1 MPRSFLLT
9 ATLFTLASSAMASS
23 HLIFLGTY
31 TAKNPASKGIYS
43 IRLDGETG
51 QLSAPVL
58 ATEAVD
64 PAWVALTPDRRRL
77 YTIHASNAQ
86 AIGFNVNAAAGTL
99 SPLPSTPAAAIKANA
114 PSHLAVDATGR
125 VLLAANYREG
135 FAAAIP
141 IAADGS
147 LGQPNVVRH
156 EGKGVNP
163 ERQEKPHV
171 HSVTLAPDNRFVI
184 VADLGLDRVYSY
196 ALDLGAAQL
205 SPAQQPFAS
214 VAPGAGARHFKF
226 SPDGRRGYVI
236 NEMGGSLTAFDYD
249 AATGALT
256 PFQTIS
262 TLPADFQ
269 GLKWCAEV
277 RVHPDGRF
285 LYASNRTHDSIAV
298 FAIDARGAL
307 QLVEIVPSG
316 AKTPRNF
323 ALSPDGRWLVC
334 GHQDTALLTVF
345 AVDAQTGRLTRTPH
359 TAAVE
364 ACVCVAFVD

>member
-1 MPRSFLLT
+1 
-9 ATLFTLASSAMASS
+9 MAAS

-43 IRLDGETG
+43 IRLDSETG

-58 ATEAVD
+58 AAEAVD
-64 PAWVALTPDRRRL
+64 PAWVALTPDRQRL
-77 YTIHASNAQ
+77 YTIHPSSAQ
-86 AIGFNVNAAAGTL
+86 AIGFNVNASAGTL
-99 SPLPSTPAAAIKANA
+99 SPLPTSPATAVKANA

-135 FAAAIP
+135 FVAAMA
-141 IAADGS
+141 IAADGT
-147 LGQPNVVRH
+147 LGQPNITRH
-156 EGKGVNP
+156 EGKGTNP
-163 ERQEKPHV
+163 DRQEKPHV
-171 HSVTLAPDNRFVI
+171 HSVTLSPDNRYVI

-196 ALDLGAAQL
+196 GLDTKAAQL
-205 SPAQQPFAS
+205 SAATHPFAT

-236 NEMGGSLTAFDYD
+236 NEMGGSVTAFDYD
-249 AATGALT
+249 AASGALT
-256 PFQTIS
+256 AFQTIS
-262 TLPADFQ
+262 TLPADFS
-269 GLKWCAEV
+269 GLKWNAEIRV
-277 RVHPDGRF
+277 RPDGRF

-334 GHQDTALLTVF
+334 GHQDAPLLTVF
-345 AVDAQTGRLTRTPH
+345 AVDQQTGRLTRTAH

>member
-1 MPRSFLLT
+1 MPRPRLLS
-9 ATLFTLASSAMASS
+9 ALFVTLACSAMASS

-43 IRLDGETG
+43 IRLDGDTG
-51 QLSAPVL
+51 RLSTPVL
-58 ATEAVD
+58 AAEAVD
-64 PAWVALTPDRRRL
+64 PAWVTLTPDHRYL
-77 YTIHASNAQ
+77 YTIHASSAQ
-86 AIGFNVNAAAGTL
+86 AIGFAVNAAAGTL
-99 SPLPSTPAAAIKANA
+99 TPLPASPAMAVKANP

-125 VLLAANYREG
+125 VLLAANYRDG
-135 FAAAIP
+135 FVAALP
-141 IAADGS
+141 IGTDGT
-147 LGQPNVVRH
+147 LGAPSMVRH

-171 HSVTLAPDNRFVI
+171 HSVTPSPDNRFVI
-184 VADLGLDRVYSY
+184 VADLGLDRVYTY
-196 ALDLGAAQL
+196 ALDVSAAQL
-205 SPAQQPFAS
+205 QPARSPFAQ

-226 SPDGRRGYVI
+226 SPDGRHGYVI
-236 NEMGGSLTAFDYD
+236 NEMGGSVTAFDYD
-249 AATGALT
+249 TATGALT

-262 TLPADFQ
+262 TLPTDFA
-269 GLKWCAEV
+269 GLKWNAEIRV
-277 RVHPDGRF
+277 RPDGKF

-307 QLVEIVPSG
+307 QLVEIVSSG

-334 GHQDTALLTVF
+334 GHQDAPLITVF
-345 AVDAQTGRLTRTPH
+345 AVDAKTGRLTRTPH